1 MFTSI
6 YLFFFLSIQAKVET
20 CIQKHNELK
29 ELLRTTNEEVKLLRP
44 QFDAAK
50 ETLKE
55 AKADLR
61 NRQNEFRKKES
72 ELRKLAKERDDI
84 NARIQELHKR

>member
-1 MFTSI
+1 M
-6 YLFFFLSIQAKVET
+6 
-20 CIQKHNELK
+20 
-29 ELLRTTNEEVKLLRP
+29 KLLRP